1 MRFFSAA
8 ANNRLIVHHAHE
20 PLASVAKKVNNESV
34 VLDVDLAAV
43 STPDSFFSHASIL
56 STLSLPAVS
65 DVMALLSRSV
75 SSSSANANAKQ
86 KKQLSIEFANVARPI
101 ATVSTGQAGVLR
113 ECIVK
118 GVADAPFRRALSVP

>member
-1 MRFFSAA
+1 MAKRRYVSK
-8 ANNRLIVHHAHE
+8 RVI
-20 PLASVAKKVNNESV
+20 KKVNNESV
-34 VLDVDLAAV
+34 VLDVDLAAA

-101 ATVSTGQAGVLR
+101 ATVSMGQADVLR
-113 ECIVK
+113 ECIVN
-118 GVADAPFRRALSVP
+118 GVADAPIRRALSVP